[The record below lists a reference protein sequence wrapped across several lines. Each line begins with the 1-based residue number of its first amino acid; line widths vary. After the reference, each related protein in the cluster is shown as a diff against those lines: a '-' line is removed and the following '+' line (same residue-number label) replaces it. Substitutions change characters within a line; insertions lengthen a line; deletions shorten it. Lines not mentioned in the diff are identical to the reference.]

1 MAGVFTGKVFR
12 PLTPYDM
19 VLEFHKTF
27 GAGINED
34 IQNDTIRFFREKL
47 IREEEA
53 EVSKELFPLN
63 DIVSKSKLTKE
74 LADLMYVTIGTAIA
88 FGLPLEEVFA
98 EVHKSNMSK
107 LTKEGYVLR
116 REDGKV
122 LKSDQYQEPD
132 LEKYF

>member
-1 MAGVFTGKVFR
+1 M
-12 PLTPYDM
+12 TPYEM

-27 GAGINED
+27 GVEINKKFSPNLV
-34 IQNDTIRFFREKL
+34 QLRHSL
-47 IREEEA
+47 IREEFR
-53 EVSKELFPLN
+53 EVDEELFPHHAGRP
-63 DIVSKSKLTKE
+63 DEKKLTKE
-74 LADLMYVTIGTAIA
+74 LADLMYVTIGTAIT

-122 LKSDQYQEPD
+122 LKSDQYQEPN
-132 LEKYF
+132 LERYFEI

>member
-1 MAGVFTGKVFR
+1 M
-12 PLTPYDM
+12 TPFDM
-19 VLEFHKTF
+19 VLEFHEKF
-27 GAGINED
+27 GVAVNQPFTEDLIHLRDALMSEEDEETHNELYAFED
-34 IQNDTIRFFREKL
+34 GKICPK
-47 IREEEA
+47 
-53 EVSKELFPLN
+53 
-63 DIVSKSKLTKE
+63 KLTKE
-74 LADLMYVTIGTAIA
+74 LADKMYVTIGTAIT

-132 LEKYF
+132 LEKFF